1 MFNNIIIGLLYATSI
16 ARVHPGD
23 SIPQVV
29 FMACINCV
37 VLMFANKILIHSFIH
52 PYFFYIAQW

>member
-29 FMACINCV
+29 FMSYINCV

-52 PYFFYIAQW
+52 PYFFT